1 MTKKILHIGPHP
13 AFGRDVQPA
22 ERVYISGAVTG
33 KPRQKTKRK
42 FGQAER
48 YIKALGYCPV
58 NPLKNGLPKSATWEQ
73 HMEIDFALLAMSE
86 RVLMLPDWEDSRGA
100 RRELKEAVR
109 LGKKITF
116 L

>member
-33 KPRQKTKRK
+33 KPMQKTKRK

-100 RRELKEAVR
+100 RRELKEAVK

>member
-1 MTKKILHIGPHP
+1 MKKILHIGPHP

-100 RRELKEAVR
+100 RRELKEAVK

>member
-33 KPRQKTKRK
+33 KPRQKTRRK

-100 RRELKEAVR
+100 RRELKEAVK

>member
-1 MTKKILHIGPHP
+1 MMKKILHIGPHP

>member
-1 MTKKILHIGPHP
+1 MMKKILHIGPHP

-58 NPLKNGLPKSATWEQ
+58 NPLKNGLPKSATREQ

-100 RRELKEAVR
+100 RRELKEAVK

>member
-1 MTKKILHIGPHP
+1 MKNRPYIGPHP
-13 AFGRDVQPA
+13 SFGCEMRTA
-22 ERVYISGAVTG
+22 RIYISGAVTG
-33 KPRQKTKRK
+33 EPMRKTERK

-48 YIKALGYCPV
+48 YIKALGYYPV

-73 HMEIDFALLAMSE
+73 HMRKDLAMLAMCE

-100 RRELKEAVR
+100 RRELKEAVK

>member
-1 MTKKILHIGPHP
+1 MMKKILHIGPHP

-100 RRELKEAVR
+100 RRELKEAVK

>member
-1 MTKKILHIGPHP
+1 MMKKILHIGPHP

-33 KPRQKTKRK
+33 KPMQKTKRK

-100 RRELKEAVR
+100 RRELKEAVK